1 MSLALLATTATD
13 DALCKIAASTGDS
26 APPAPI
32 ASPIALTAM
41 DIA

>member
-1 MSLALLATTATD
+1 MSLELLATTATD
-13 DALCKIAASTGDS
+13 EALCRTAASTGDS

-32 ASPIALTAM
+32 SRPSALTAM